1 MNVQKKIGELEERY
15 YLDKEMPQEVYNK
28 LRKKLVDEKLQAQEK
43 LANTPYD
50 SLNLKKHFSNTVNF
64 SLKLSTGWG
73 LAQFD
78 YREKCQKLV
87 FPEGFWFNFKNETFH
102 ESRTEQLSRGW

>member
-43 LANTPYD
+43 LAILHT
-50 SLNLKKHFSNTVNF
+50 TV
-64 SLKLSTGWG
+64 
-73 LAQFD
+73 
-78 YREKCQKLV
+78 
-87 FPEGFWFNFKNETFH
+87 
-102 ESRTEQLSRGW
+102 